1 MMKAIACL
9 TLGFL
14 FGVLGGVWSPAIAR
28 DGLYLGLDVGMT
40 IDKDISVSTGGED
53 DWENTPISGRCD
65 RTVNPDHVQI
75 APTDCGDEPRPWGPM
90 FESFDGAVGVMTGA
104 VAGYQWKAVRL
115 EAEYFYRTT
124 NVQATAVPTSAT
136 YDPRDETQLAFVQD
150 RIDTVSGHHGFVNL
164 YYDVPLSPAWTVY
177 LGAGIGVAA
186 VDVQYSTNWQRS
198 EDPDEIQVFDPSTPE
213 GLALNTKLAGTA
225 SYDRSVMQD
234 TLMGYQ
240 VLAGVDLVA
249 AVDARVLEHVE
260 NRAPARGEFGESR
273 IHQSRRSLRPRVHHR
288 PEQGTGERDMRRE
301 TEVRAGP
308 GREFDLCDGPLGAF
322 GRLAV
327 EFGRGET
334 VEQAVV
340 GRVHRDQLAFEVG
353 GEFGDLDAAVTH
365 ATGQLIAVGLA
376 LGRLGDI
383 DERRVADGHL
393 DAHESQVRRPLR
405 HGLDV
410 VERILVGHELG
421 EKDRRSLECL
431 HLSLLPVSL

>member
-40 IDKDISVSTGGED
+40 IDKDISVSAGGLD

-240 VLAGVDLVA
+240 VLAGVDYRLTDHLSIGLKARWTDLNQFRDEAPYTRLRGHESVA
-249 AVDARVLEHVE
+249 GY
-260 NRAPARGEFGESR
+260 PP
-273 IHQSRRSLRPRVHHR
+273 QP
-288 PEQGTGERDMRRE
+288 
-301 TEVRAGP
+301 
-308 GREFDLCDGPLGAF
+308 
-322 GRLAV
+322 
-327 EFGRGET
+327 
-334 VEQAVV
+334 V
-340 GRVHRDQLAFEVG
+340 GYYI
-353 GEFGDLDAAVTH
+353 
-365 ATGQLIAVGLA
+365 ATN
-376 LGRLGDI
+376 DI
-383 DERRVADGHL
+383 DFF
-393 DAHESQVRRPLR
+393 
-405 HGLDV
+405 GLTFTT
-410 VERILVGHELG
+410 
-421 EKDRRSLECL
+421 KYAF
-431 HLSLLPVSL
+431 